1 MVLPQGRFGTVAAAT
16 LAACGLLAA
25 AAAGTSCANTGRTS
39 GGPSGDGLVFGD
51 DGGSGAGFS
60 SGGGS
65 GSSFA
70 QTDCTALKRPCD
82 ACQDFPSAP
91 IIDTQPDDGSPPTP
105 SDAPSRFSDP
115 GLGAGG
121 PCVSEPSDGA
131 LIPQNWLRPRFRYA
145 PASASQTLF
154 EIRVHTP
161 RQTNDLVVYTTSKT
175 WKMPKTVWDAIRAS
189 TWDED
194 FVLTVRSVD
203 PTNPAS
209 KPAGTQGKFR
219 IAPAVAD
226 GAMIYWA
233 AVGEL
238 DGQSWLEGFNVGDE
252 GVAKVLDV
260 STAKLAISRDQGGQ
274 LQKGT
279 GAVQCIGC
287 HTAVPDGKSVAFI
300 DFYPWNGVAASAE
313 NMHEGEIPAW
323 LTPGG
328 AEAFSQ
334 PWLGIMSFSTG
345 AWAADD
351 HAVVVT
357 YQDNSAPWD
366 GQSWSDSPS
375 SRLAWIDLSTSVP
388 TAAEADAGTNGN
400 AVSNYMK
407 GNEGKSYGF
416 IARNGDTRGAEGPTW
431 SHDGKTIVY
440 VSTNAAKDGRL
451 ATGAAD
457 LYAVPYNDR
466 AGGAATPVQGAADPS
481 TSEYYPSYSPDDR
494 YIAFDRAPASET
506 MYYNPHSEVFVVPAS
521 GGSSVRLAAN
531 SPPSC
536 TGAVSPGVT
545 NSWAKWSPQVTTCGG
560 KTYYWVIFS
569 SSRGGALFNQAN
581 LKSGGQV
588 PTSQLYLTA
597 LVDDGAGKLTTYP
610 ALYIWNQPTVY
621 KGSQSYNGSSQSNH
635 TPTWEVVDIPPVVET
650 PK

>member
-1 MVLPQGRFGTVAAAT
+1 MAGS
-16 LAACGLLAA
+16 LAALGLLAA
-25 AAAGTSCANTGRTS
+25 AVIGPSCADTGRTS
-39 GGPSGDGLVFGD
+39 GGPSANQLVFGGD
-51 DGGSGAGFS
+51 AGGGGAGFS

-65 GSSFA
+65 SGAFA
-70 QTDCTALKRPCD
+70 QTDCSALKRPCD
-82 ACQDFPSAP
+82 SCQDFPSAP
-91 IIDTQPDDGSPPTP
+91 LIDAKPDDGSPATP
-105 SDAPSRFSDP
+105 ADAASHFTAT
-115 GLGAGG
+115 GLGTGG
-121 PCVSEPSDGA
+121 PCVTEPSDGT

-145 PASASQTLF
+145 PASANQTLF
-154 EIRVHTP
+154 EIRLHTP
-161 RQTNDLVVYTTSKT
+161 RQANDLLVYTTSKT
-175 WKMPKTVWDAIRAS
+175 WKMPNAMWDAIRAS

-194 FVLTVRSVD
+194 FVVTVRSVD
-203 PTNPAS
+203 PTNPSS

-260 STAKLAISRDQGGQ
+260 ATTQLKISRDQGGQ
-274 LQKGT
+274 LQNGT

-300 DFYPWNGVAASAE
+300 DFWPWNGVAASVA
-313 NMHEGEIPAW
+313 NMQEGQIPSW

-345 AWAADD
+345 AWAAND

-357 YQDNSAPWD
+357 YQNTSAPWD
-366 GQSWSDSPS
+366 GQSWSDSPNA
-375 SRLAWIDLSTSVP
+375 RLAWIDLSTNVP
-388 TAAEADAGTNGN
+388 TAAQAEAGTNGN
-400 AVSNYMK
+400 ALSNYMK

-416 IARNGDTRGAEGPTW
+416 IARNGDSRGAEGPTW

-451 ATGAAD
+451 ESGAAD
-457 LYAVPYNDR
+457 LYSVPYNSR
-466 AGGAATPVQGAADPS
+466 AGGTASPLQGASDSS
-481 TSEYYPSYSPDDR
+481 TNEYYPSYSPDDK
-494 YIAFDRAPASET
+494 YIAFDRAPGSET
-506 MYYNPHSEVFVVPAS
+506 MYYNPHAEVFVVPAS
-521 GGSSVRLAAN
+521 GGTSVRLAGNA
-531 SPPSC
+531 PPAC

-545 NSWAKWSPQVTTCGG
+545 NSWAKWSPQVTTCSG
-560 KTYYWVIFS
+560 KTYYWLVFS
-569 SSRGGALFNQAN
+569 SSRDGILFNSAN

-588 PTSQLYLTA
+588 PTSQLYMTA
-597 LVDDGAGKLTTYP
+597 IVDDGSGTLTTYP
-610 ALYIWNQPTVY
+610 ALYIWNQPTTYV
-621 KGSQSYNGSSQSNH
+621 GSLPFNGSSQSNH